1 MGQHITAEDIREFA
15 YSRYILPARRAGLR
29 EVRIRA
35 GDVHHALKLAN
46 RHPAVCGAL
55 GADKFQTQ
63 YRLRR
68 SGRQGATS
76 GANVWFT
83 FEILP

>member
-1 MGQHITAEDIREFA
+1 MAQQITADEIREFA
-15 YSRYILPARRAGLR
+15 YNHYVFPARNAGLPQ
-29 EVRIRA
+29 VRIRA
-35 GDVHHALKLAN
+35 GDVHDALNLVSLY
-46 RHPAVCGAL
+46 PAVCGAL

-68 SGRQGATS
+68 IGRQGPTS

-83 FEILP
+83 FEIFP